1 MFSERF
7 EMFRNEQPLHG
18 PARPRRTRRR
28 NVTCTFKVTL
38 LRTGIDR
45 LSSLRDAIA
54 SQRLVVQREQSETQ
68 FAEILRSTFP
78 QLQGREFELCRVDA
92 QRQVSRLSLESKTPA
107 AIIASGQLGRSALY
121 VQEKSTYALAQVN
134 SSPAPAV
141 ASFSSPAVA
150 SFSAPAVASFSAP
163 APAVASSPAPAPA
176 VASFSAPAPAVAS
189 SPAPAPAV
197 ASFSAPAPAVASSPA
212 PAPAVASSPAPAP
225 AVASS
230 PAPAPAVASSPAPA
244 PAVASS
250 PAPAPAVASFSSPAV
265 ASFSA
270 PAVASSAAPAPAVA
284 SSPEVSVAFSL
295 LSPDTDIYISDED
308 EYDVDLK
315 SLLNTMSNKVDF
327 TAAPISNQINVTRCN
342 ILDSGIRAFRRQR
355 FNPEAKLD
363 VVFRD
368 ADGIGEG
375 AADEGGPTREFLTL
389 LMREIHSCEIF
400 DGEDWKK
407 TLACNSKERL
417 FCQVCNL
424 QPPVPDLQEI
434 ADYDFRAKMTKIQL
448 AQNVNEAQCAIMEAS
463 DQLSMLGSL
472 WHIQT
477 LEDRD
482 NLVESATKFFIENR
496 LRDSLEQFKE
506 GLECLGLL
514 HLMQKH
520 PQLFKEVF
528 MYEEKPLLAEDISA
542 LFKAELSPVGSN
554 RRVVESRTIC
564 FWRDW
569 LIEVEEGTA
578 YPLTLDKIL
587 GFVSGSTAIPR
598 LGFPVEPKLEFLH
611 PQENEAPK
619 IFPEANTCSIV
630 LRLPIHPS
638 YELFRENMESGI
650 LQSPTFGVM

>member
-107 AIIASGQLGRSALY
+107 AIIGSGQLGRSALY

-176 VASFSAPAPAVAS
+176 VAS
-189 SPAPAPAV
+189 
-197 ASFSAPAPAVASSPA
+197 SPA
-212 PAPAVASSPAPAP
+212 PAPAVASSPAP
-225 AVASS
+225 
-230 PAPAPAVASSPAPA
+230 
-244 PAVASS
+244 
-250 PAPAPAVASFSSPAV
+250 
-265 ASFSA
+265 A

-407 TLACNSKERL
+407 TLACNSKALYNGMYKIVGRMIAVCLIHGGVEPNFFSERL

-569 LIEVEEGTA
+569 LIEVE
-578 YPLTLDKIL
+578 
-587 GFVSGSTAIPR
+587 
-598 LGFPVEPKLEFLH
+598 
-611 PQENEAPK
+611 
-619 IFPEANTCSIV
+619 
-630 LRLPIHPS
+630 
-638 YELFRENMESGI
+638 
-650 LQSPTFGVM
+650 

>member
-1 MFSERF
+1 MSGVPNNFRRRLSGIRDRINAQLDSLLEASPAELGEQSLVDRF

-107 AIIASGQLGRSALY
+107 AIIGSGQLGRSALY

-176 VASFSAPAPAVAS
+176 VAS
-189 SPAPAPAV
+189 
-197 ASFSAPAPAVASSPA
+197 SPA
-212 PAPAVASSPAPAP
+212 PAPAVASSPAP
-225 AVASS
+225 
-230 PAPAPAVASSPAPA
+230 
-244 PAVASS
+244 
-250 PAPAPAVASFSSPAV
+250 
-265 ASFSA
+265 A

-407 TLACNSKERL
+407 TLACNSKALYNGMYKIVGRMIAVCLIHGGVEPNFFSERL

-619 IFPEANTCSIV
+619 IFPEANTC
-630 LRLPIHPS
+630 
-638 YELFRENMESGI
+638 
-650 LQSPTFGVM
+650 

>member
-107 AIIASGQLGRSALY
+107 AIIGSGQLGRSALY

-150 SFSAPAVASFSAP
+150 SS
-163 APAVASSPAPAPA
+163 
-176 VASFSAPAPAVAS
+176 
-189 SPAPAPAV
+189 
-197 ASFSAPAPAVASSPA
+197 
-212 PAPAVASSPAPAP
+212 
-225 AVASS
+225 
-230 PAPAPAVASSPAPA
+230 
-244 PAVASS
+244 
-250 PAPAPAVASFSSPAV
+250 
-265 ASFSA
+265 
-270 PAVASSAAPAPAVA
+270 PAPAVA

-407 TLACNSKERL
+407 TLACNSKALYNGMYKIVGRMIAVCLIHGGVEPNFFSERL

-448 AQNVNEAQCAIMEAS
+448 AQNVKEAQCAIMEAS
-463 DQLSMLGSL
+463 DQLRMLGSL

-496 LRDSLEQFKE
+496 LRDSSEQFKE